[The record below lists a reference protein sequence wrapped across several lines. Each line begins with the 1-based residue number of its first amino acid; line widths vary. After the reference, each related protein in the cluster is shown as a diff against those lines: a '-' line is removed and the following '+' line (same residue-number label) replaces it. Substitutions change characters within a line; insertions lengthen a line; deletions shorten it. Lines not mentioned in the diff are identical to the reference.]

1 MATSWSDR
9 FLKKALM
16 KIAETF
22 PNWSASGAIV
32 KEGSFLVDEF
42 WAPQTM
48 SGLLYGDVIVK
59 DSIWNRYLGKIA
71 DKKEDFFFFGIDC
84 LADDRLKLIL
94 GFRSY
99 GDFII
104 DCEMVSLVH
113 NLKESAL
120 VLRFIDHAHEKG
132 NFKGKIISWVLK
144 KFGIQ
149 FLYKWYQVDFGTAVR
164 IVQEGNGELFR
175 VDFRRSIWKSSFA
188 KPLIDGKSILE
199 LIEVERALVE
209 KGRARLQT
217 KQKGTELL
225 ERLGI
230 WIMNE
235 NDQPES

>member
-22 PNWSASGAIV
+22 PNWSASVAIL

-59 DSIWNRYLGKIA
+59 ESIWNRYLGKIA
-71 DKKEDFFFFGIDC
+71 DPKEDFFFFGIAC
-84 LADDRLKLIL
+84 LANDQLKLIL
-94 GFRSY
+94 RFHSY

-120 VLRFIDHAHEKG
+120 VLHFKDHTHEGG
-132 NFKGKIISWVLK
+132 NCKGKTLSWVLK

-149 FLYKWYQVDFGTAVR
+149 FLYKWYQVDFGTSVR
-164 IVQEGNGELFR
+164 IAQEGSGELFR
-175 VDFRRSIWKSSFA
+175 VDFRRSIWKSSLS
-188 KPLIDGKSILE
+188 KPIIDGKSILE
-199 LIEVERALVE
+199 LIEVEKGLVE

-225 ERLGI
+225 ESLGI
-230 WIMNE
+230 WISNE
-235 NDQPES
+235 NDQPE